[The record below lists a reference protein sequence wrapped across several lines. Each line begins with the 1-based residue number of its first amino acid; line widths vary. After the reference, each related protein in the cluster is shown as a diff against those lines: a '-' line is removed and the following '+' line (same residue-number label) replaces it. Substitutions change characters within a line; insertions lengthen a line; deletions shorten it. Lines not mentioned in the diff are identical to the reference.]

1 MRARAPAPKV
11 PRENG
16 TAAMHDRE
24 QAGETSAPPAPAT
37 ERAAAAQEERSAA
50 GAEPVR
56 EPPAQAPGGIR
67 AVPPALGDPVRV
79 SPGSDEK
86 PVAPVHKE
94 ERPAA
99 DGLGSPAI
107 GPPPPPP
114 PPSALSQPGLP
125 ESPPPPPSV
134 QLLLESLGR
143 STPPLETP
151 RPRRVFVNRTMR
163 MDQIEVIGF
172 DMDYTLA
179 LYNQPRMEA
188 LSARCTLEKMVALR
202 GYPEAILSLQYD
214 SQRAI
219 RGLVIDREAGNILK
233 MDRYGYVGRGY
244 HGSRP
249 LSRAERARL
258 YREQQVRVVPP
269 RFSWIDTLFA
279 LPEAVLYG
287 ALVDFFEQ
295 DPAFRALPPAE
306 QGARYDRMWVDIRAS
321 IDEAHQDDS
330 IKRVIK
336 QDLAGYFDV
345 DPELAP
351 TLHRFRAAGKKLF
364 LLTNSAFDYTQAVMT
379 HLLSGQLPD
388 YPTWRDYFDVI
399 IVSARKPAF
408 FVDSSPIVELD
419 EAGLPA
425 REVPEREPLLRG
437 RVYQGGNVR
446 ALDQQMGL
454 RGDRVLYIGDHIYG
468 DMLRAK
474 RSSVWRTA
482 MIIQE
487 LEEELVF
494 HARVEDS
501 LQRLEATERRRT
513 RIDAEL
519 RYQQMLMDHL
529 RRLQSGPDEALRAL
543 GQGGAAADDGPD
555 ASAQSEA
562 IAETLR
568 AAGQEL
574 ERRLAVLRAAQKTAV
589 EDVDRLEQ
597 EIEQTFNPH
606 WGPLFKEGTENSRL
620 GEQVEDY
627 ACLYTSRVS
636 NFLAYS
642 PFQYFRSPRDHLP
655 HERVY

>member
-1 MRARAPAPKV
+1 
-11 PRENG
+11 
-16 TAAMHDRE
+16 MHDRE
-24 QAGETSAPPAPAT
+24 EEGETAAPPAPAT
-37 ERAAAAQEERSAA
+37 EGSVEKAA
-50 GAEPVR
+50 PVKAVA
-56 EPPAQAPGGIR
+56 AQAPGGIR
-67 AVPPALGDPVRV
+67 SVPPALGDPLRV

-99 DGLGSPAI
+99 DGLGSPVS
-107 GPPPPPP
+107 GPSEP

-202 GYPEAILSLQYD
+202 GYPKEILSLHYD

-244 HGSRP
+244 HGNRA

-258 YREQQVRVVPP
+258 YREQQVRVIPP

-287 ALVDFFEQ
+287 ALVDFFEK

-306 QGARYDRMWVDIRAS
+306 QSARYDRMWVDIRAS

-408 FVDSSPIVELD
+408 FVDSAPIVELD

-437 RVYQGGNVR
+437 RIYQGGNVR

-529 RRLQSGPDEALRAL
+529 RRLQSGSDEALRAL
-543 GQGGAAADDGPD
+543 GQGGAELPGVPDALDTTD

-589 EDVDRLEQ
+589 DDVERIEQ